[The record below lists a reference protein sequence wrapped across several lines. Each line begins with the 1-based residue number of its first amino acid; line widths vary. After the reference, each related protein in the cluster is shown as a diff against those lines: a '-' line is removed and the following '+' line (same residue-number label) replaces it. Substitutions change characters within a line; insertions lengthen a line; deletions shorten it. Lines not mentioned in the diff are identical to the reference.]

1 MKLSFVDP
9 YCYPNTTILRNLA
22 DIRDARL
29 LESTEAA
36 LVASQ
41 APRIETSSPAVNDL
55 KQLLSIHRIL
65 FGKLYPFAGKFRMH
79 TGRMTK
85 TRASGSTVVY
95 CDSAFIPPQAD
106 LIFAALAA
114 EKYLVGLN
122 GQDFAQRAAY
132 FYGEFDAIHPFR
144 EGNSRTLRLF
154 FSAIAKN
161 AGFQLDWRILAA
173 EDLRPQL
180 YAARDR
186 AVMHGD
192 SVPLAAL
199 LSSILSP
206 RTAS

>member
-9 YCYPNTTILRNLA
+9 YCYPGTSILKNLA
-22 DIRDARL
+22 DIRDAHL

-41 APRIETSSPAVNDL
+41 TLRIEASSPAVNDL

-65 FGKLYPFAGKFRMH
+65 FGKLYPFAGKLRIH

-85 TRASGSTVVY
+85 TRASGYAVVY
-95 CDSAFIPPQAD
+95 GDSAFIPGQAD
-106 LIFAALAA
+106 LVFTALAA

-122 GQDFAQRAAY
+122 PQEFAQRAAY
-132 FYGEFDAIHPFR
+132 FYGELDAIHPFR

-154 FSAIAKN
+154 FSGIAKA

-173 EDLRPQL
+173 EDHREQL
-180 YAARDR
+180 YAARAR

-192 SVPLAAL
+192 SAPLATLFA
-199 LSSILSP
+199 SILSA
-206 RTAS
+206 R

>member
-1 MKLSFVDP
+1 MKHFFVDP
-9 YCYPNTTILRNLA
+9 YCYPDTTILKNLA
-22 DIRDARL
+22 DIRDRHL

-41 APRIETSSPAVNDL
+41 TSRIEASSPAVHDL
-55 KQLLSIHRIL
+55 KRLLSIHQIL

-85 TRASGSTVVY
+85 TRASGYAVVY
-95 CDSAFIPPQAD
+95 GDSAFIPQQID
-106 LIFAALAA
+106 LMFNALAA
-114 EKYLVGLN
+114 EKYLAGLN
-122 GQDFAQRAAY
+122 QHDFAQRAAY

-154 FSAIAKN
+154 FSGIAKA
-161 AGFQLDWRILAA
+161 AGFQFDWHILAA
-173 EDLRPQL
+173 EDLQQQL

-192 SVPLAAL
+192 TATLTAL
-199 LSSILSP
+199 FSSILSP
-206 RTAS
+206 Q